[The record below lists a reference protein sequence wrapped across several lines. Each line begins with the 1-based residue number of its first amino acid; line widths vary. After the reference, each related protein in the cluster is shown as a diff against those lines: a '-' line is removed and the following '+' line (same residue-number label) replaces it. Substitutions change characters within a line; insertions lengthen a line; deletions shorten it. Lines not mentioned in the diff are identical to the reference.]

1 MSNQKIAYAYAISA
15 VLFWSTIASAFKI
28 TLRYLT
34 FLELLFYASL
44 TSLVFFAFILIFQ
57 GRIGEIKD
65 FRQNVFSAVL
75 GFINPFLYYTILLKA
90 YSILPAQEA
99 LALNYTWPIALT
111 LMSIPI
117 LKQKIGLKNFLGL
130 FTSFLGVLV
139 ISTHGDLTSLRFA
152 NPLGDALAISS
163 SVIWASYW
171 VLNLKDGRNISI
183 KMFYNFFYGSI
194 YTALALIVAGFSPP
208 PLEGLLGGVYV
219 GLFEMGLTFFLWL
232 KALSYSKTT
241 SHVANLVFLSPF
253 LSLIFIHVVVGEEI
267 LESTLIGLILI
278 IGGILLGKAK

>member
-44 TSLVFFAFILIFQ
+44 TSLIFFALILIFQ

-65 FRQNVFSAVL
+65 FRRNVFSALL

-111 LMSIPI
+111 LMSIPL
-117 LKQKIGLKNFLGL
+117 LKQRIGLKNFLGL

-171 VLNLKDGRNISI
+171 ILNLKDDRDISI

-194 YTALALIVAGFSPP
+194 YIALALIVAGFSPP
-208 PLEGLLGGVYV
+208 PLEGLLGCVYI

-232 KALSYSKTT
+232 KALSYSRTA

-253 LSLIFIHVVVGEEI
+253 LSLIFIHVIVGEEI
-267 LESTLIGLILI
+267 LKSTLVGLILI